1 MNNERLLR
9 GSLEWRVNI
18 KLGARIT
25 RRLTVLVVDT
35 SKHHTAATMSL
46 ARSGHG
52 CFAVTNLGAGIA
64 AIRHGHFD
72 VALVNPA
79 IPYTPAAIF
88 EIPRLGCDLVFVTDT
103 GFSWEC
109 ALGPCALE
117 DHVVDGRKVI
127 FCRSA
132 NKNRWAMAVSQ
143 LLGE

>member
-52 CFAVTNLGAGIA
+52 CFAVTNLGAGTA
-64 AIRHGHFD
+64 PIRHGHFY
-72 VALVNPA
+72 V
-79 IPYTPAAIF
+79 
-88 EIPRLGCDLVFVTDT
+88 
-103 GFSWEC
+103 
-109 ALGPCALE
+109 ALE